1 MCKITFFYNIYYAIA
16 VEMYF
21 FITFFKS
28 TARNKRWPRQD
39 KFKISARLIE
49 SMKVTPW
56 EVEGRIDYDK
66 LIKEFGTKKI
76 DDALRQRLERLA
88 GESHVMLRR
97 GFIFSHRDLD
107 LVLDDYEKGEGFF
120 LYTGRGPSGP
130 MHIGHLLP
138 LIFTK
143 WLQDRFGVNLYI
155 EITDDEKFLFKREL
169 SWEDVS
175 RYSVENALDI
185 AAVGFD
191 PNRTFIFRDSEYVG
205 HCYPLL
211 MKIAK
216 KVTFSTAK
224 AVFGFTNEANIGQI
238 FYPAYQVVPTFFEK
252 KRCLIP
258 NAIDQDPYWR
268 IQRDIA
274 EGLGFK
280 KTAAIHS
287 KFIPP
292 LQGTEGKMSSSIA
305 DTAIWLSDDEK
316 TVSKKIMKY
325 AFSGG
330 QPTVEEHRR
339 KGGNPD
345 IDVPFQWL
353 KLLFEP
359 DDSKLKSIEDDYR
372 SGRLLTGELKQLL
385 IEKLNRFLTEHRERK
400 EKVDIEKYTKTGRL
414 AQKMWESYY

>member
-1 MCKITFFYNIYYAIA
+1 M
-16 VEMYF
+16 
-21 FITFFKS
+21 
-28 TARNKRWPRQD
+28 
-39 KFKISARLIE
+39 
-49 SMKVTPW
+49 MKVTPW
-56 EVEGRIDYDK
+56 EVEGIIDYNR
-66 LIKEFGTKKI
+66 LIKEFGTKEI
-76 DDALRQRLERLA
+76 DDALRSRLEKAA

-97 GFIFSHRDLD
+97 GFIFSHRDLE
-107 LVLDDYEKGEGFF
+107 LVLDDYEKGKGFF

-143 WLQDRFGVNLYI
+143 WLQERFDVNLYI

-175 RYSVENALDI
+175 RYSEENILDI
-185 AAVGFD
+185 AAVGFNPD
-191 PNRTFIFRDSEYVG
+191 KTFIFKDSEYIG

-216 KVTFSTAK
+216 KITFSTAK
-224 AVFGFTNEANIGQI
+224 AVFGFTNETNVGAI
-238 FYPAYQVVPTFFEK
+238 FYPAYQIVPTFFEK

-274 EGLGFK
+274 ESLGYLK
-280 KTAAIHS
+280 ASAIHS

-292 LQGTEGKMSSSIA
+292 LQGVTGKMSSSVA

-316 TVSKKIMKY
+316 KVSEKIMKY

-330 QPTVEEHRR
+330 QPTIAEHRK
-339 KGGNPD
+339 KGGKPE
-345 IDVPFQWL
+345 IDVSFQWL
-353 KLLFEP
+353 KILFEP
-359 DDSKLKSIEDDYR
+359 DDKKLNTIEQDYR
-372 SGRLLTGELKQLL
+372 SGKLLTGELKKIL
-385 IEKLNRFLTEHRERK
+385 IDKINEFLMEHRRRR
-400 EKVDIEKYTKTGRL
+400 EKVDVERYTRKGKL
-414 AQKMWESYY
+414 AQKMWSAYYS